1 MRIFLSLWLLL
12 VPFAMSAD
20 GIDCSHIKDISHPRL
35 FASDEEFAS
44 MMQRVAAGTPET
56 EAISIVHS
64 SIIAA
69 ADHFIEEPLP
79 LSFGF
84 DAANYR
90 LANHENALAMLSPAV
105 YAWRA
110 THDEKYASLVSRIVD
125 IVCREYTTWNAKKH
139 YLDTARLMFAM
150 SLAYDWMYDYW
161 DDSTRELIRQNIL
174 DKALTC
180 YKGLWWNRVNTNWN
194 QVCYCGIVNA
204 SVAVCDSGCED
215 ICAEAIAQAVDANVI
230 AQTASYSPDGNYPE
244 GYTYFIFGTNYE
256 CLLLS
261 TLDHTF
267 GTAFGLDEVQ
277 GFDRAPE
284 MILNSVG
291 SSGLV
296 WNFLDN
302 STREYNVM
310 SMWYFARRFSRPDFV
325 AKELQRVRGGFYQA
339 DELGELA
346 PLYAC
351 IMEDYASKDVTPPA
365 QSPLYH
371 GRGITPVAIV
381 HTDRD
386 NPANDHFLAVKAGS
400 ASANHGHMDV
410 GSFVYDSHG
419 IRWACDPGNQEYAPV
434 EAALKSAKF
443 KGGFW
448 DMKQNSPRWK
458 VWRMTNYGHNV
469 LTVND
474 SLHVMAGRA
483 VVDSLYDSPAAY
495 GMSMDMSPVFEEQL
509 AYAHRSVIIDK
520 RGRLVV
526 TDEIEA
532 PSDRSVKVDWRMNTN
547 AHVKSSRSHQVLSQ
561 DGRSAVLR
569 VHSSESSVRPVFC
582 TWPAQGT
589 QVWDEPSP
597 EATMAG
603 YSVTLSPGQRVVLT
617 TRLRC
622 R

>member
-1 MRIFLSLWLLL
+1 MREIITICLCFLSLTL
-12 VPFAMSAD
+12 SAN
-20 GIDCSHIKDISHPRL
+20 GIDCSHIKDIPHPRL
-35 FASDEEFAS
+35 FASDEEFSS
-44 MMQRVAAGTPET
+44 MMQRVEAGTAET
-56 EAISIVHS
+56 EAISAVHNI
-64 SIIAA
+64 IIAA
-69 ADHFIEEPLP
+69 ADRFIAEPLP
-79 LSFGF
+79 LSFEF
-84 DAANYR
+84 DKANYR

-110 THDEKYASLVSRIVD
+110 THQEKYAALVSRIVD
-125 IVCREYTTWNAKKH
+125 VVCREFTTWNAQKH

-161 DDSTRELIRQNIL
+161 DASTREMIRRNIL

-180 YKGLWWNRVNTNWN
+180 YQGLWWNWVNTNWN
-194 QVCYCGIVNA
+194 QVCYCAIVNA
-204 SVAVCDSGCED
+204 AVAICDAGCED
-215 ICAEAIAQAVDANVI
+215 ICAEAIAQAVDANPL

-244 GYTYFIFGTNYE
+244 GYTYFVFGTNYE

-284 MILNSVG
+284 MILNAVG
-291 SSGLV
+291 PSGLV
-296 WNFLDN
+296 WNFYDN
-302 STREYNVM
+302 GTSEYNVM
-310 SMWYFARRFSRPDFV
+310 SMWYFARRFSRPDFAV
-325 AKELQRVRGGFYQA
+325 KELQRVRGGFYRT
-339 DELGELA
+339 DDLGELA

-351 IMEDYASKDVTPPA
+351 IMEDYDPRDVVPPA

-371 GRGITPVAIV
+371 GRGITPIAIV
-381 HTDRD
+381 HTDRS
-386 NPANDHFLAVKAGS
+386 NPARDRFLAVKAGS

-410 GSFVYDSHG
+410 GSFVYDARG

-434 EAALKSAKF
+434 EAALKAARL

-448 DMKQNSPRWK
+448 DMKQDSPRWK

-469 LTVND
+469 LTVDD

-483 VVDSLYDSPAAY
+483 VVDSLYDSPAGY
-495 GMSMDMSPVFEEQL
+495 GMSMDMSPVFEGQL
-509 AYAHRSVIIDK
+509 AYAHRIVIVDK
-520 RGRLVV
+520 KGHLVV

-532 PSDRSVKVDWRMNTN
+532 PSDKSVKVDWRMNTH
-547 AHVKSSRSHQVLSQ
+547 ALVKTSRFCQRLSQ
-561 DGRSAVLR
+561 DGRKAVLR
-569 VHSSESSVRPVFC
+569 ARSSVRGVRPSFRI
-582 TWPAQGT
+582 WSAQGT
-589 QVWDEPSP
+589 QVWDEPDQD
-597 EATMAG
+597 ATMAG

-617 TRLRC
+617 TRLRT